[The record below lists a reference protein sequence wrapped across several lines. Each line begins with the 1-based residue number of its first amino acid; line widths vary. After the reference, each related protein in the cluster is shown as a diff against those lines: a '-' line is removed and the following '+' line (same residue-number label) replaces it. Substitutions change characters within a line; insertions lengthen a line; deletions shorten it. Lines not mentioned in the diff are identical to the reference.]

1 MFSIIKNVFKSTEQ
15 KKEIINESLFDTFKE
30 QGICDI
36 IMSYKD
42 DVDKIDYRIYMA
54 YKSDK
59 KLIDEIYKRYPQVYV
74 PRWNITMPYSF
85 DDFVGNITVIQGYRT
100 NWINTMNISTEKIRG
115 AALDYKLCEEMWI
128 LRHRSEYKKLNTK
141 LKNKWSWLLCRIEL
155 TVSNEEMKIS
165 FNQSMIDLC
174 DKGIIE
180 YTQRN
185 EETINNFNG
194 HAAEYIFNKMRNLYI
209 HSFE

>member
-15 KKEIINESLFDTFKE
+15 KKEIINELLFDTFKE

-59 KLIDEIYKRYPQVYV
+59 KLINEIYKRYPQPYK
-74 PRWNITMPYSF
+74 PRWNIIMSYSH
-85 DDFVGNITVIQGYRT
+85 DDYVRNITMIQEHRT
-100 NWINTMNISTEKIRG
+100 NWINYMNISTEKIRG
-115 AALDYKLCEEMWI
+115 AALDYKLCEEMWR

-141 LKNKWSWLLCRIEL
+141 LRNKWTWLLCRIEL
-155 TVSNEEMKIS
+155 TVSSEECRIV
-165 FNQSMIDLC
+165 FYQSMIDLC
-174 DKGIIE
+174 DKGIIK
-180 YTQRN
+180 YTQSN
-185 EETINNFNG
+185 EEIINNFDG
-194 HAAEYIFNKMRNLYI
+194 VQSYIIKKMRNLYI